1 MNMPST
7 YGEYLAKRLAKR
19 RGVMAFTLLEVL
31 IALAIFLLLIVGI
44 YASWSQILRATR
56 VGLEAAADN
65 QRKRVAM
72 RALEQSLGK
81 LTADIAAARDQDAR
95 HQLLSSSL
103 SGPPLLSAPLPEPSS
118 ACRMRSSTTSRIPSA
133 SPRGAVSLQRRPG

>member
-44 YASWSQILRATR
+44 YASWSQIHRATR

-72 RALEQSLGK
+72 RALEQSLGSVK
-81 LTADIAAARDQDAR
+81 Y
-95 HQLLSSSL
+95 LSL
-103 SGPPLLSAPLPEPSS
+103 
-118 ACRMRSSTTSRIPSA
+118 IHI
-133 SPRGAVSLQRRPG
+133 